1 MPSKEKNSQGAK
13 DTSMPSPEPLG
24 RRAAGGDPAKREQI
38 LDGARRVFLR
48 DGFAGASMND
58 ITREAGVSK
67 GTIYVYFDSK
77 EDLFAALI
85 DRQRSRVV
93 ETVRSALY
101 NHDRL
106 EDALYSFGTA
116 LTMHLVS
123 EQTIRSMRTVLGV
136 IDRMPKLADR
146 FFSSTSAN
154 GNTVLAE
161 YLDKQVADGLLD
173 IEDTDLAARQF
184 IEMSMAGLFKRCLF
198 GNLPEPKSIDDI
210 APIVKSA
217 VRVFLAGYAPLR

>member
-1 MPSKEKNSQGAK
+1 M
-13 DTSMPSPEPLG
+13 TLPEGYG
-24 RRAAGGDPAKREQI
+24 RRAAGEDPAKREQI

-48 DGFAGASMND
+48 DGFDGASMNE

-93 ETVRSALY
+93 ETVRNALH
-101 NHDRL
+101 NHDAI
-106 EDALYSFGTA
+106 EDALYSFGTK

-146 FFSSTSAN
+146 FFSTTAAN
-154 GNTVLAE
+154 GVSVLTE
-161 YLDKQVADGLLD
+161 YLDKQVAEGRLAID
-173 IEDTDLAARQF
+173 DTDLAARQF

-198 GNLPEPKSIDDI
+198 GNLPEPKSVEEI

-217 VRVFLAGYAPLR
+217 VRVFLAGYRPEL